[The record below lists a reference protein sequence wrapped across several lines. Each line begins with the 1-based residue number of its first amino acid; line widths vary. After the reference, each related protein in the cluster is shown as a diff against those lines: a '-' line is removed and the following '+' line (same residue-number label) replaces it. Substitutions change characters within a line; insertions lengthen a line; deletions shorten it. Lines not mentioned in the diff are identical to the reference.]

1 MSNKLLKHISIIMDG
16 NGRWA
21 QQKSMPRAYGHRA
34 GVKVI
39 TKIVRACSLRQIS
52 ELTLF
57 AFSSENW
64 KRPNYEVDFLM
75 SLFKKSIDEYISELD
90 GNNIKIRF
98 IGNYEGFSK
107 TLIKRID
114 NAEKLTRANT
124 GMTLNLAV
132 NYGGRWDLLNAF
144 KKLAEE
150 NNYKV
155 DINSLTEENI
165 EKYLSTYSNCPDLLI
180 RTGGEYRLSNF
191 LLWQHAYTEL
201 YFTECLWPDFDI
213 SDLDKAIKWF
223 QERERTFGALTQS
236 RPSKKSDV

>member
-64 KRPNYEVDFLM
+64 KRPNYEVGFLM

-150 NNYKV
+150 NNYKI

-223 QERERTFGALTQS
+223 QERERKFGALTES

>member
-1 MSNKLLKHISIIMDG
+1 MTNKPLKHISIIMDG

-21 QQKSMPRAYGHRA
+21 QQRNMPRAYGHRN

-39 TKIVRACSLRQIS
+39 TKIVRACSVRQIS
-52 ELTLF
+52 QLTLF

-75 SLFKKSIDEYISELD
+75 TLFKKSIDEYISELD
-90 GNNIKIRF
+90 GNNIKIKF
-98 IGNYEGFSK
+98 IGNYENFSK
-107 TLIKRID
+107 TLINRIRY
-114 NAEKLTRANT
+114 AEELTNSNT
-124 GMTLNLAV
+124 GMILNLAV
-132 NYGGRWDLLNAF
+132 NYGGRWDLINAF
-144 KKLAEE
+144 RKLAEE
-150 NNYKV
+150 KKYKI
-155 DINSLTEENI
+155 DIADITEDNI

-213 SDLDKAIKWF
+213 SDLDQAIKWF
-223 QERERTFGALTQS
+223 QERERKFGALGQD
-236 RPSKKSDV
+236 KSSVKNDV

>member
-21 QQKSMPRAYGHRA
+21 QQKSMPRAYGHRS

-144 KKLAEE
+144 KKLVEE